1 MNPNFKPRGRRQEDP
16 HKINERISAKEIRLV
31 GDNVEMGVYPTEKAI
46 EIAFELGLDLVEISP
61 NAEPP
66 VCKVVDY
73 KKFLYEQ
80 KKKQKEIK
88 ANAIKQEIKEIRFGP
103 NTDEHDVNFKLKHA
117 IAFLDEGNKVRAY
130 VFYKGRTIIF
140 IERGVEL
147 LMGFANK
154 LIEGGHAKLEME
166 PKREGKKMVILLA
179 PKGKK

>member
-117 IAFLDEGNKVRAY
+117 ISFLDEGNKVRAY

>member
-1 MNPNFKPRGRRQEDP
+1 
-16 HKINERISAKEIRLV
+16 
-31 GDNVEMGVYPTEKAI
+31 
-46 EIAFELGLDLVEISP
+46 
-61 NAEPP
+61 
-66 VCKVVDY
+66 
-73 KKFLYEQ
+73 
-80 KKKQKEIK
+80 
-88 ANAIKQEIKEIRFGP
+88 
-103 NTDEHDVNFKLKHA
+103 VNFKLKHA